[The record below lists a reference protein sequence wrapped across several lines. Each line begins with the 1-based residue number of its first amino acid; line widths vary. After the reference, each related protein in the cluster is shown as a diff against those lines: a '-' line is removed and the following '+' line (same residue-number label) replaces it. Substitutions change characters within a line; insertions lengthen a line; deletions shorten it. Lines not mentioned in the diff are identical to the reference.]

1 MSDAVDGPATAF
13 RVTVGCSRQ
22 GRRLT
27 VLCAGDRVLVGLST
41 GSLRIYRVNEDA
53 ESHNGT
59 ANGAAHPGAGPL
71 GAGAGADAHAD
82 SDAHA
87 DGDAHAHAHADAPPA
102 KPKAADLLREEER
115 FSRRP
120 IQQLGF
126 LKETNILI
134 SLSDGYVSIHDLQTY
149 QLQERLEK
157 TRGATT
163 RPARA
168 ISLWAKISLVSA
180 EGLWIVVTPKASE
193 A

>member
-1 MSDAVDGPATAF
+1 M
-13 RVTVGCSRQ
+13 
-22 GRRLT
+22 
-27 VLCAGDRVLVGLST
+27 LVGLST

-134 SLSDGYVSIHDLQTY
+134 SLSDITAMIAGFWLAR
-149 QLQERLEK
+149 RLPVWA
-157 TRGATT
+157 TVTLTIRGVNDAPVIAGVFVKLSTSSPFT
-163 RPARA
+163 
-168 ISLWAKISLVSA
+168 
-180 EGLWIVVTPKASE
+180 
-193 A
+193 